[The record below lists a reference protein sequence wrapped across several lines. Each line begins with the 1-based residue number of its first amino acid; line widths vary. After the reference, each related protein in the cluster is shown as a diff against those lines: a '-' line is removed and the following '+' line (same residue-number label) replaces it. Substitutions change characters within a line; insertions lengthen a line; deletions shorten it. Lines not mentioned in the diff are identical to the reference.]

1 MGHAGR
7 HVVYLEDVCIQSCKG
22 YRRDLSTNDFTSTER
37 NDIFFPRSGSRS
49 TSLSNVTS
57 DLGWILELI
66 IRRAKKEFDSI
77 RIFRDLH

>member
-1 MGHAGR
+1 MLADMWSISKMYAYRVAKATAG
-7 HVVYLEDVCIQSCKG
+7 ISAQM
-22 YRRDLSTNDFTSTER
+22 TSLQQNEMTK
-37 NDIFFPRSGSRS
+37 FFPRSGSRS
-49 TSLSNVTS
+49 TSLSNVTP